1 MLFSVDKEFNI
12 QEKEEKNI
20 FLEKILFQKKR

>member
-20 FLEKILFQKKR
+20 FLEKILF